1 MLDLP
6 APKSPRRITW
16 NSFSSFGV
24 GFDIVDL
31 VVVIATVVIVTIVI
45 VTVVIVTALRLLR
58 KQRHRTTQRNY

>member
-31 VVVIATVVIVTIVI
+31 VVVVGV
-45 VTVVIVTALRLLR
+45 VTVVVVVVAVGAETFVAVFDRF
-58 KQRHRTTQRNY
+58 NDF